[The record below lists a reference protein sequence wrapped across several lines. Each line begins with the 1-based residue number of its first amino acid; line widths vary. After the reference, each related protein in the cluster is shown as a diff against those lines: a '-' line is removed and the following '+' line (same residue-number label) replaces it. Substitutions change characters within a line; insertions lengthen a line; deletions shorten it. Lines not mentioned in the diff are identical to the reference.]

1 MTHYK
6 EATKFFATLLY
17 IFILF
22 FFLYSPALSGED
34 PDTAGDR
41 PFLSGS
47 AEKSENAFTY
57 PVRFF
62 KKYISGVDGDRCPM
76 HPTCSRYCLN
86 SVKKHGAVMGWI
98 MTCDRLLRCGGD
110 EIRTARQIKTQNDL
124 YFYDPVEN
132 NDFWWKGR

>member
-1 MTHYK
+1 MI
-6 EATKFFATLLY
+6 LL
-17 IFILF
+17 L
-22 FFLYSPALSGED
+22 LCSPALSGED
-34 PDTAGDR
+34 PD
-41 PFLSGS
+41 F
-47 AEKSENAFTY
+47 AEKKSLLSDREEKSVNSFVY

-62 KKYISGVDGDRCPM
+62 KKYISGVDGDRCSM

-124 YFYDPVEN
+124 YFHDPVEN